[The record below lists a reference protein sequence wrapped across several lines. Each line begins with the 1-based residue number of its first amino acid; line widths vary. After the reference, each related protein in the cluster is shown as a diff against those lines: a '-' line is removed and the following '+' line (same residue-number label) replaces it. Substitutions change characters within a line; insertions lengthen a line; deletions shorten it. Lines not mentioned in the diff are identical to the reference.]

1 MQKDDDKGF
10 VLFEIL
16 AGLIVIGIATPMIYS
31 EIENWLNE
39 QLYQSAAYH
48 ADAYNTA
55 ARNYIADNNARL
67 HSGSLPAN
75 FTADDLIRQGYLK
88 QGFNHS
94 PFGQSYITGI
104 RRNQT
109 TGRLE
114 ALTCSTGGQTI
125 KEEGL
130 RSVAGQLPGLGGF
143 ISKNGTATGAFGAWT
158 DKPGDYGLTC
168 STGHI
173 AVVMSGDDL
182 QESDR
187 LYRFQVAGRPELNQ
201 MHTAINMG
209 GNNINNTG
217 NINGQSATLKGDI
230 TSEDGWLITRNNK
243 GWMNITHG
251 GGFTMT
257 DSQWIRAVN
266 GKGITTTGEI
276 KGGKVSGGTV
286 RSDGRLSTGE
296 YLQLDKTA
304 TAGTKCAP
312 DGLVGRTSTGAILSC
327 QSGMWAG
334 FESYP
339 VGSPIPWPS
348 ATPPQGYLVMNGQ
361 SFSCSRY
368 PQLARAYPGCKL
380 PDLRG
385 VFIRGWDNGRGLD
398 GDRNRHLLSYQ
409 AEQSGVYHERGGWL
423 KGHHSGM
430 AYWAQ
435 GSTTEMRPKNIAF
448 NYIVKAS

>member
-168 STGHI
+168 SAGHI

-327 QSGMWAG
+327 QSGVWRTIGAPDG
-334 FESYP
+334 SYSNL
-339 VGSPIPWPS
+339 GSHRG
-348 ATPPQGYLVMNGQ
+348 TFNG
-361 SFSCSRY
+361 RN
-368 PQLARAYPGCKL
+368 
-380 PDLRG
+380 
-385 VFIRGWDNGRGLD
+385 NGRGTLFVYASGGNGAGG
-398 GDRNRHLLSYQ
+398 GDCANTSNLQGYVNGAFIGMNASNNPSYGKTAFISFAVPVGASYQ
-409 AEQSGVYHERGGWL
+409 IISRPTQNYACGNGVFSVY
-423 KGHHSGM
+423 
-430 AYWAQ
+430 AYQ
-435 GSTTEMRPKNIAF
+435 M
-448 NYIVKAS
+448 

>member
-327 QSGMWAG
+327 QSGVWRTIGAPDG
-334 FESYP
+334 SYSNL
-339 VGSPIPWPS
+339 GSHRG
-348 ATPPQGYLVMNGQ
+348 TFNG
-361 SFSCSRY
+361 RN
-368 PQLARAYPGCKL
+368 
-380 PDLRG
+380 
-385 VFIRGWDNGRGLD
+385 NGRGTLFVYASGGNGAGG
-398 GDRNRHLLSYQ
+398 GDCANTSNLQGYVNGAFIGMNASNNPSYGKTAFISFAVPVGASYQ
-409 AEQSGVYHERGGWL
+409 IISRPTQNYACGNGVFSVY
-423 KGHHSGM
+423 
-430 AYWAQ
+430 AYQ
-435 GSTTEMRPKNIAF
+435 M
-448 NYIVKAS
+448 